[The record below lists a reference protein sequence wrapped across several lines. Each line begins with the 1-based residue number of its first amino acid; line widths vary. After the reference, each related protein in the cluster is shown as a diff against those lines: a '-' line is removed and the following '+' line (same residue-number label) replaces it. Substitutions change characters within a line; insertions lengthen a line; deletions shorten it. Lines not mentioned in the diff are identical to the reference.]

1 MKDKRI
7 LIVDDDTMT
16 TSILNTLFSEK
27 GAVVTLAHTYE
38 EGAEA
43 LKAVPDV
50 AIVDLILAG
59 HSGLDLVREA
69 RKSNT
74 STFFAI
80 LTNSVNVQDIADA
93 MDAQILTFIQKAE
106 HDPADIVDII
116 EKHFE
121 A

>member
-16 TSILNTLFSEK
+16 TSILGTLFIER
-27 GAVVTLAHTYE
+27 GAVVTLAHSYE
-38 EGAEA
+38 EGSEA
-43 LKAVPDV
+43 LKAIPDV
-50 AIVDLILAG
+50 AIVDLMLSG
-59 HSGLDLVREA
+59 NSGLDLVREA
-69 RKSNT
+69 HKTNT
-74 STFFAI
+74 ATFFAI

-93 MDAQILTFIQKAE
+93 MDAKIMTFIQKAE

-116 EKHFE
+116 AKHFE